1 MSLLDKLSLA
11 FFHILLLLINFIK
24 YRIYTIKVYGVD
36 FMFLDFNIYYW
47 LVSAFPIVLL
57 ITLMMV
63 FKWSAVKA
71 APFTLLFTLVTS
83 FFIFK
88 GSFEL
93 LILEEAK
100 ALWSSLSIVSVVI
113 TAILLYETSK
123 EAKAFFILN
132 KAFNSMAPN
141 ELVRILLIGVVFASF
156 LQGVTG
162 FGVPVLVT
170 APLLIG
176 IGVKPIWSVVIPL
189 VGHCWA
195 GTFGTLALAWH
206 ALILQTTL
214 ADTSGPIFYTSLLLS
229 ILIVAST
236 IMIAYFYGKF
246 PAIKKGLFAVL
257 AISSTLGLGQILV
270 AGINPDLGV
279 FLPSALSF
287 VVVLF
292 LSKLPIYNKPW
303 KIENSSIM
311 DRSKEAQPISDGK
324 MNVFEAFLPYLVM
337 TSLTL
342 VILLVK
348 PINEILGQIS
358 YGPSFKETITGL
370 GAINGEVLSYAPIK
384 PFTHAAFFLLV
395 SALTGYFYYRKKGI
409 VDKKRIF
416 DIFRK
421 TFKKAMPSSIAVIS
435 LLSISRILT
444 GTGQTAILAY
454 GVSSFFGE
462 YYTLFTPFVGLLGAF
477 ITSSNMSSNIL
488 FGGFQFSLA
497 NILDL
502 DSSLL
507 LGAQTAGGSIGTS
520 IAPSNIVLGA
530 TTAEILGQEGD
541 ILKKILPFVLVVTSV
556 FGIITFLLAY
566 F

>member
-1 MSLLDKLSLA
+1 M
-11 FFHILLLLINFIK
+11 
-24 YRIYTIKVYGVD
+24 V
-36 FMFLDFNIYYW
+36 LDFNIFYW
-47 LVSAFPIVLL
+47 LVSALPIVLL
-57 ITLMMV
+57 ISLMMG
-63 FKWSAVKA
+63 FKWSAIKA
-71 APFTLLFTLVTS
+71 APFTLMITILTS

-88 GSFEL
+88 GSIEL
-93 LILEEAK
+93 LVLEEIK

-123 EAKAFFILN
+123 EAKAFYLLN
-132 KAFNSMAPN
+132 KAFNAIAPN

-214 ADTSGPIFYTSLLLS
+214 VDSSEAIFYTTVLLS
-229 ILIVAST
+229 ILIISAG
-236 IMIAYFYGKF
+236 ILIAYFYGKKES
-246 PAIKKGLFAVL
+246 IKKGLLAVL
-257 AISSTLGLGQILV
+257 AISLTLGLGQIIV
-270 AGINPDLGV
+270 AQINPDLGV
-279 FLPSALSF
+279 FLPSAISF
-287 VVVLF
+287 IVVLL
-292 LSKLPIYNKPW
+292 LSKLPMYNKPW
-303 KIENSSIM
+303 KIENSPIM
-311 DRSKEAQPISDGK
+311 DRNKESEVVNESN

-337 TSLTL
+337 TALTL
-342 VILLVK
+342 IILLVK
-348 PINEILGQIS
+348 PLNELLGSIF

-370 GAINGEVLSYAPIK
+370 GAVNTKVLSYAPIK
-384 PFTHAAFFLLV
+384 PFTHASFFLLI
-395 SALTGYFYYRKKGI
+395 SALTGYFYYRKKEI
-409 VDKKRIF
+409 ISKNRIYT
-416 DIFRK
+416 ITRK
-421 TFKKAMPSSIAVIS
+421 TFKKAIPSSIAVIS

-444 GTGQTAILAY
+444 GTGQTSILAY

-462 YYTLFTPFVGLLGAF
+462 YYTIFTPFVGLLGAF

-502 DSSLL
+502 NSSLL
-507 LGAQTAGGSIGTS
+507 LGAQTAGGSIGTA

-530 TTAEILGQEGD
+530 TTAEILGQEGA
-541 ILKKILPFVLVVTSV
+541 ILKKILPFVLVLTSI
-556 FGIITFLLAY
+556 FGIATFLIAY
-566 F
+566 L

>member
-1 MSLLDKLSLA
+1 M
-11 FFHILLLLINFIK
+11 
-24 YRIYTIKVYGVD
+24 G
-36 FMFLDFNIYYW
+36 
-47 LVSAFPIVLL
+47 
-57 ITLMMV
+57 
-63 FKWSAVKA
+63 FKWPAIKA
-71 APFTLLFTLVTS
+71 ASFTLLVTILTS

-88 GSFEL
+88 GSLEL
-93 LILEEAK
+93 IVLEEAK

-123 EAKAFFILN
+123 EAKAFYLLN

-214 ADTSGPIFYTSLLLS
+214 TDSSGPIFYTTVLLSLL
-229 ILIVAST
+229 IIASSL
-236 IMIAYFYGKF
+236 MIAYFYGKMS
-246 PAIKKGLFAVL
+246 AIKKGSFAVL
-257 AISSTLGLGQILV
+257 SISLTLGLGQILV
-270 AGINPDLGV
+270 AQINPDLGV
-279 FLPSALSF
+279 FLPSAVSF
-287 VVVLF
+287 IVVLI
-292 LSKLPIYNKPW
+292 LSKLPMYNKAW
-303 KIENSSIM
+303 NIENSPIM
-311 DRSKEAQPISDGK
+311 NKNKEPEGVNEGN
-324 MNVFEAFLPYLVM
+324 MNVAEAFLPYLVM
-337 TSLTL
+337 TALTL
-342 VILLVK
+342 IILLVT
-348 PINEILGQIS
+348 PINDLLGWIS
-358 YGPSFKETITGL
+358 YGPNFKETITGL
-370 GAINGEVLSYAPIK
+370 GAVNAQVLSYAPIK
-384 PFTHAAFFLLV
+384 PFTHASFFLLV

-409 VDKKRIF
+409 ISEKRIYT
-416 DIFRK
+416 ITRK
-421 TFKKAMPSSIAVIS
+421 TFKKAIPSSIAVIS

-444 GTGQTAILAY
+444 GTGQTRILAY

-462 YYTLFTPFVGLLGAF
+462 YYTVFTPFVGLLGAF

-507 LGAQTAGGSIGTS
+507 LGAQTAGGSIGTA

-541 ILKKILPFVLVVTSV
+541 ILKKILPFVLVLTSV
-556 FGIITFLLAY
+556 FGITTFFIAY

>member
-1 MSLLDKLSLA
+1 
-11 FFHILLLLINFIK
+11 
-24 YRIYTIKVYGVD
+24 
-36 FMFLDFNIYYW
+36 MFLDFNIFYW
-47 LVSAFPIVLL
+47 LASALPIVLL
-57 ITLMMV
+57 ISLMMGL
-63 FKWSAVKA
+63 KWSAVKA
-71 APFTLLFTLVTS
+71 APFTLMVTILTS
-83 FFIFK
+83 YFIFK

-93 LILEEAK
+93 LLLEEAK

-123 EAKAFFILN
+123 EAKAFFLLN
-132 KAFNSMAPN
+132 KAFNIMAPN

-214 ADTSGPIFYTSLLLS
+214 SDTSGAIFYATFLLS
-229 ILIVAST
+229 ILTLASGL
-236 IMIAYFYGKF
+236 MIAYFYGKM
-246 PAIKKGLFAVL
+246 PALKKGIFAVL
-257 AISSTLGLGQILV
+257 AISLTLGLGQILV
-270 AGINPDLGV
+270 AQINPDLGV

-287 VVVLF
+287 IVVLF
-292 LSKLPIYNKPW
+292 LSKLPMYNKAW
-303 KIENSSIM
+303 SIENSPIM
-311 DRSKEAQPISDGK
+311 DKTRELDLVSDGN
-324 MNVFEAFLPYLVM
+324 MNIFEAFLPYLVM
-337 TSLTL
+337 TFLTL
-342 VILLVK
+342 SILLVK
-348 PINEILGQIS
+348 PINKILGTIS
-358 YGPSFKETITGL
+358 YGPSFKETTSGL
-370 GAINGEVLSYAPIK
+370 GAVNLEVLSYAPIK
-384 PFTHAAFFLLV
+384 PFTHAAFFLLI
-395 SALTGYFYYRKKGI
+395 SALSGYFYYRKKGI
-409 VDKKRIF
+409 INENRIYT
-416 DIFRK
+416 ITRK
-421 TFKKAMPSSIAVIS
+421 TFKKAIPSSIAVIS

-444 GTGQTAILAY
+444 GTGQTSILAF
-454 GVSSFFGE
+454 GVSSFFGD
-462 YYTLFTPFVGLLGAF
+462 YYTVFGPFVGLLGAF

-507 LGAQTAGGSIGTS
+507 LGSQTAGGSIGTA

-541 ILKKILPFVLVVTSV
+541 ILKKILPFVLVLTSL
-556 FGIITFLLAY
+556 FGIITFLIAY

>member
-1 MSLLDKLSLA
+1 M
-11 FFHILLLLINFIK
+11 N
-24 YRIYTIKVYGVD
+24 
-36 FMFLDFNIYYW
+36 LDFNIFYW
-47 LVSAFPIVLL
+47 LVSALPIVVL
-57 ITLMMV
+57 ITLMMG
-63 FKWSAVKA
+63 FKWSAIKA
-71 APFTLLFTLVTS
+71 APFTLLLTILTS

-123 EAKAFFILN
+123 EAKAFFLLN
-132 KAFNSMAPN
+132 KAFNLMAPN
-141 ELVRILLIGVVFASF
+141 EIIRILLIGVVFASF

-176 IGVKPIWSVVIPL
+176 IGMKPIWSVVVPL
-189 VGHCWA
+189 IGHCWA

-214 ADTSGPIFYTSLLLS
+214 TETSGPIFYTTILLS
-229 ILIVAST
+229 ILIIASGL
-236 IMIAYFYGKF
+236 MITYFYGKI
-246 PAIKKGLFAVL
+246 PAIKKALFAVVSISLTL
-257 AISSTLGLGQILV
+257 ALGQIIV
-270 AGINPDLGV
+270 AQINPDLGV

-287 VVVLF
+287 LVVLG
-292 LSKLPIYNKPW
+292 LSKLPMYNKAWSIKDSP
-303 KIENSSIM
+303 IM
-311 DRSKEAQPISDGK
+311 DKSKDSQSIYDGK
-324 MNVFEAFLPYLVM
+324 MNVFQAFLPYLVM
-337 TSLTL
+337 TALTL

-348 PINEILGQIS
+348 PINELLARVS
-358 YGPSFKETITGL
+358 YGPYFKETITGL
-370 GAINGEVLSYAPIK
+370 GSVNMEVLSYAPIK
-384 PFTHAAFFLLV
+384 PFTHAAFFLLI

-409 VDKKRIF
+409 IKEKRIYS
-416 DIFRK
+416 ISRK
-421 TFKKAMPSSIAVIS
+421 TFKKAIPSSIAVVS

-444 GTGQTAILAY
+444 GTGQTSILAF

-462 YYTLFTPFVGLLGAF
+462 YYTVFTPFVGLLGAF

-507 LGAQTAGGSIGTS
+507 LGGQTAGASIGTA

-530 TTAEILGQEGD
+530 TTAEILGQEGA
-541 ILKKILPFVLVVTSV
+541 ILKKILPFVLVLTSI
-556 FGIITFLLAY
+556 FGIVTFLSAY
-566 F
+566 LL